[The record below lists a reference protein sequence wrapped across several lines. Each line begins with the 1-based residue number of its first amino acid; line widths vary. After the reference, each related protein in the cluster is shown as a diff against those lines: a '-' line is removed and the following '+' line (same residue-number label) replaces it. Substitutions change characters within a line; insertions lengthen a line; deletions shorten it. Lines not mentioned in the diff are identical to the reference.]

1 MAKFEFNRKKLSLV
15 SSSLQVVGLNINV
28 EIYNQEASLKLLD
41 ALNLSVGDDGVL
53 DMQMEQ
59 TRSLIK
65 FLKAQQDLI
74 NKVAVLTHQ
83 S

>member
-1 MAKFEFNRKKLSLV
+1 MVKFEFNRKKLSLV